1 MINARITVLGR
12 DIQWALEEIQ
22 KDTKV
27 ENLKSDLVMTKDEIC
42 DESGDELKPWIR
54 HLDEE
59 MAAAKQD
66 EDDLVTY
73 RLAKIIRESLL
84 SADESQIV
92 KAAQQIDSYY
102 RYEHLA
108 SDTYLRVRVIGG
120 EGTPNFLDR
129 LYSIAFD
136 TAIDIPY
143 EDPHQD
149 TLVKLLIELR
159 KLPPAPCKD
168 WKVRR
173 SLPQW

>member
-1 MINARITVLGR
+1 MLGFETR
-12 DIQWALEEIQ
+12 NRYQRALEEIQ
-22 KDTKV
+22 KDVKV
-27 ENLKSDLVMTKDEIC
+27 GSLKSDLDMANDDISEESDDEV
-42 DESGDELKPWIR
+42 KPWIR
-54 HLDEE
+54 SLDEE

-73 RLAKIIRESLL
+73 RLAKIIRECLL
-84 SADESQIV
+84 STDESQVV
-92 KAAQQIDSYY
+92 KAAHQIDSYY

-108 SDTYLRVRVIGG
+108 SDTYLRVRDIGG
-120 EGTPNFLDR
+120 EGTPNFLSR

-143 EDPHQD
+143 NDPHQD
-149 TLVKLLIELR
+149 TLVKLLIKLR
-159 KLPPAPCKD
+159 KLPPAPCKN